1 MLDFYVYVPFLI
13 TWPLFRCWENRGNCI
28 FFFLVLLQFCHI
40 ALQNPRSY
48 PDFQLVLLYFW
59 FHRAQCLIFVF
70 TCHFSSLLGLCFVYE
85 KKEETAFLFFLVV
98 VVVVVLFL
106 LLLQFCRIALQNPSS
121 YSNFQL
127 VLLYFWFHRVQCL
140 IFVFTCRFSLL
151 GFCFVAEKTE
161 ENRGNCI
168 FFCSSSVLS
177 TNKEL
182 SLRKRHIVVLGWV
195 VTNDN
200 ESEI

>member
-1 MLDFYVYVPFLI
+1 MFTCRFSLLGLCFVAEKI
-13 TWPLFRCWENRGNCI
+13 EETA
-28 FFFLVLLQFCHI
+28 FFFFVLLQFYHI

-48 PDFQLVLLYFW
+48 LDFQLVLLYFW
-59 FHRAQCLIFVF
+59 FHRVQCLIFVF

-85 KKEETAFLFFLVV
+85 KKEETAYIYIFIYFLVFVV
-98 VVVVVLFL
+98 VVVVVLL

-168 FFCSSSVLS
+168 FFCSSVLS

-182 SLRKRHIVVLGWV
+182 SLRKRYIVVLGRV

>member
-1 MLDFYVYVPFLI
+1 MFTCCFLLLGLCFVVEK
-13 TWPLFRCWENRGNCI
+13 TKETAI
-28 FFFLVLLQFCHI
+28 FFFVLFLQFCRI

-48 PDFQLVLLYFW
+48 SNFQLVLLYFW
-59 FHRAQCLIFVF
+59 FHQVQCLIFVF

-85 KKEETAFLFFLVV
+85 KKEEIALFFFLVV

-151 GFCFVAEKTE
+151 GFCFVAEKIE
-161 ENRGNCI
+161 ENRGNCNI
-168 FFCSSSVLS
+168 FCSSSVLP

-182 SLRKRHIVVLGWV
+182 SLRKRYIVVLGRV

>member
-1 MLDFYVYVPFLI
+1 MPTTTTTTYCSPKPWLIFKLSASFIVFLVSSSSMLDFYVYVPFLI
-13 TWPLFRCWENRGNCI
+13 TWPWFRCWENRGNCI

-140 IFVFTCRFSLL
+140 IFVFTCYFSSLL
-151 GFCFVAEKTE
+151 GLYST
-161 ENRGNCI
+161 
-168 FFCSSSVLS
+168 VLS
-177 TNKEL
+177 YCSPKP
-182 SLRKRHIVVLGWV
+182 
-195 VTNDN
+195 
-200 ESEI
+200 